1 MVKLGFVQFRPRFGD
16 KKRNV
21 ERALE
26 LAESVEADLLVFP
39 ELFNTGYCFTSAD
52 ELAKLAEPAEGG
64 YTVKRLAKSSA
75 ETGATY
81 VAGFAE
87 SANGK
92 FYNSAAV
99 TSHGELVGVYRKSH
113 LFFRE
118 KLYFTPG
125 DTGFK
130 VFNAGKVRLGVM
142 ICFDWIFPEAARVLS
157 LKGAQVIA
165 VPANLVLPF
174 AQKALPVRALEN
186 RVYTV
191 LANRVGVER
200 RGGVAYRFTGRSQ
213 IASPRMEVLARA
225 GAREECVK
233 VVEVDPSQADDKKVT
248 ELNDIFEDRRPE
260 LYSELVRERSQ

>member
-1 MVKLGFVQFRPRFGD
+1 MRLGFVQFRPRFGD
-16 KKRNV
+16 KERNV

-26 LAESVEADLLVFP
+26 LAESVEADVLVFP
-39 ELFNTGYCFTSAD
+39 ELFNTGYAFAD
-52 ELAKLAEPAEGG
+52 AREVEKLAEPAEGG
-64 YTVKRLAKSSA
+64 CTVERLARSSA

-87 SANGK
+87 AAGGK

-99 TSHGELVGVYRKSH
+99 VSGGELVGVYRKAH

-118 KLYFTPG
+118 KSFFAPG

-130 VFNAGKVRLGVM
+130 VFDVGKAKVGVM
-142 ICFDWIFPEAARVLS
+142 ICFDWIFPEAARSLA

-174 AQKALPVRALEN
+174 AQRALPVRALEN

-200 RGGVAYRFTGRSQ
+200 RGGFTYKFTGRSQ
-213 IASPRMEVLARA
+213 IASPKMEVLARA

-233 VVEVDPSQADDKKVT
+233 VVEVDLSLADSKKVT
-248 ELNDIFEDRRPE
+248 ELNDVFADRRPE
-260 LYSELVRERSQ
+260 LYSAITEKRTQ